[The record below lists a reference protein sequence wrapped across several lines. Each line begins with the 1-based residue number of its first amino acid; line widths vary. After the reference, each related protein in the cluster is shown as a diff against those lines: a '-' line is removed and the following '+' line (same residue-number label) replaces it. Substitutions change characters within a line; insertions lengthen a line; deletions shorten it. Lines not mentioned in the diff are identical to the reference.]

1 MVTKLTFK
9 GEKRGKPR
17 PDDERKRRKKD
28 TKTENQETRVTL
40 TSVNGLPTNIYDIPR
55 DYLEYGW
62 TLATSHKDLDGPI
75 MICFDRSGH
84 VGCLEFD
91 KKDGLIAA
99 EEKKVDIAEDALNFI
114 DFEPKSPLYKLEP
127 QEVTQVLSLVNID
140 NFLKLTQ
147 QAGDV
152 PDNILKYALKNNEGK
167 YLSYDV
173 DTNTL
178 TQTDVLTENAIF
190 NLRANNDGLGFF
202 ISVGNVDSKNKLIV
216 TQDLKF
222 RIIQDTDDLLDDLNL
237 YHIRIQT
244 KHSDTGR
251 KILASLDLKN
261 GNRDQLF
268 DDPKQNELLNRAA
281 KELANNGMKI
291 TNSLLSQIKRAVEE
305 GNLNE
310 FLITVKEKIKSDR
323 RA

>member
-9 GEKRGKPR
+9 GEKRGKGR
-17 PDDERKRRKKD
+17 SDDERKRRKKES
-28 TKTENQETRVTL
+28 KTESQKTLVTL

-62 TLATSHKDLDGPI
+62 TLATSHKDLDSPI
-75 MICFDRSGH
+75 VICFDRSGNI
-84 VGCLEFD
+84 GCLEFEN
-91 KKDGLIAA
+91 KCGLIAA
-99 EEKKVDIAEDALNFI
+99 DQKKVDIAEDAINFI
-114 DFEPKSPLYKLEP
+114 DFEPDSLLFKLEP
-127 QEVTQVLSLVNID
+127 QEVTQVLSVVNID

-147 QAGDV
+147 QAGDI
-152 PDNILKYALKNNEGK
+152 PDNILRYALKNNEGK

-190 NLRANNDGLGFF
+190 NLRANTDGLGFF
-202 ISVGNVDSKNKLIV
+202 ISVGNLNSKNKLIV

-237 YHIRIQT
+237 YHIRVQT

-251 KILASLDLKN
+251 KIIASLDLKN
-261 GNRDQLF
+261 GNRDQFF
-268 DDPKQNELLNRAA
+268 DDPKQNQLLNRAA

-291 TNSLLSQIKRAVEE
+291 TSTLLSQIKRAVEE

-310 FLITVKEKIKSDR
+310 FLVTVKEKIKSDR

>member
-91 KKDGLIAA
+91 KKDGFIAA
-99 EEKKVDIAEDALNFI
+99 EEKKVDITEDAINFI

-127 QEVTQVLSLVNID
+127 QEVTQVLSVVNID

-152 PDNILKYALKNNEGK
+152 PDNIPKYALKNNEGK